1 MGRRFSPPNLRIST
15 LLSAFCLLLSAFC
28 FTAHGQNALVIN
40 LVGSPSVTVPFSD
53 IKKITFDADNMLL
66 NTTSGTNSY
75 AFDNIASIT
84 FLDEETGVKGV
95 TEVIGVNVYVNGL
108 GEIVVDSPHQITR
121 LTVFDLT
128 GREVAISSQNKL
140 NVNNL
145 PSGLYI
151 LQVATEQGFVSK
163 KFIKNN

>member
-1 MGRRFSPPNLRIST
+1 MKKLLTFLAI
-15 LLSAFCLLLSAFC
+15 LLSFAVVQ
-28 FTAHGQNALVIN
+28 GQNMLVIN
-40 LVGSPSVTVPFSD
+40 LSDKPSEKIPFSE
-53 IKKITFDADNMLL
+53 IQKITFDADNMVLKTASETKSYLL
-66 NTTSGTNSY
+66 
-75 AFDNIASIT
+75 DNIASIT
-84 FLDEETGVKGV
+84 FLDDVGVKGV
-95 TEVIGVNVYVNGL
+95 TGVTDVKVYVNGY

-128 GREVAISSQNKL
+128 GREVAISSQNKM

-151 LQVATEQGFVSK
+151 LQVATEQGVVSK